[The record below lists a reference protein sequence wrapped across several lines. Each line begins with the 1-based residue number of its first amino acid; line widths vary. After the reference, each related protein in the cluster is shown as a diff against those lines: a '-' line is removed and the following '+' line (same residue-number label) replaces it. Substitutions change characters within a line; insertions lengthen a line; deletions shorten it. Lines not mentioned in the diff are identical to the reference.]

1 MAWKLGDPKGSAF
14 SHFLLSG
21 SCLCLWPLA
30 LSCYNSK
37 SPDPEPQASHILH
50 AREEASPDQGRGT
63 FEALSWKKLHLLT
76 PRPFFLAAPAIG
88 LQDRSLRTTLL
99 LSLSQS
105 LRNSGVQCYC
115 EAARKVRNVNLGS
128 SGAGAQNS
136 FNGALFPGIFSL
148 WPHHVKVDRT
158 FHSHLLYYLLNPLW
172 LNLFFLRLNQK
183 ALFLA

>member
-76 PRPFFLAAPAIG
+76 PPAILPG
-88 LQDRSLRTTLL
+88 CTCYWSAGQELKDNLAVVPFPVSQEQWSSVLL
-99 LSLSQS
+99 
-105 LRNSGVQCYC
+105 
-115 EAARKVRNVNLGS
+115 
-128 SGAGAQNS
+128 
-136 FNGALFPGIFSL
+136 
-148 WPHHVKVDRT
+148 
-158 FHSHLLYYLLNPLW
+158 
-172 LNLFFLRLNQK
+172 
-183 ALFLA
+183 